1 MYVITVE
8 FTIHSQ
14 HVAAFMPLMLENA
27 RCSRETEPGCR
38 RFDVCR
44 DPSQPEQVFLY
55 EIYDDRAAFDL
66 HLAAAHFK
74 AFDAVTRTMIA
85 KKAVHSYALVQ
96 DPSPTTS
103 NNSLR

>member
-8 FTIHSQ
+8 FTIHPQ
-14 HVAAFMPLMLENA
+14 HLAAFMPLMLENA
-27 RCSRETEPGCR
+27 SRSRAAEPGCR

-44 DPSQPEQVFLY
+44 DPGQTEQVFLY

-74 AFDAVTRTMIA
+74 SFDAATKSMIA
-85 KKAVHSYALVQ
+85 KKTVHAYELVNPLNQ
-96 DPSPTTS
+96 
-103 NNSLR
+103 